1 MDLELFQVAQI
12 ITNLT
17 RQRGSLSTQLTDF
30 SNHPEISLLQEI
42 CFGTCRWY
50 LSLEFLLHKLV
61 AKPIKEKDQDVK
73 SLILIL
79 QSSLGIFYL
88 IS

>member
-1 MDLELFQVAQI
+1 MPNRTYSHLGENLQRRNLFSMKNVRAIAAQI

-42 CFGTCRWY
+42 V
-50 LSLEFLLHKLV
+50 LEL
-61 AKPIKEKDQDVK
+61 AD
-73 SLILIL
+73 
-79 QSSLGIFYL
+79 GICHSNFF
-88 IS
+88 STN